1 MGYRNPGRRAMGI
14 PGVHRPGAKHSAGH
28 GGGMGGSIG
37 VPLVLNLNKLNTTK
51 ILAGYNAMKAGTRN
65 MGIAIMGNSTDRGV
79 DETASP
85 YNLQYTNSLAEY
97 LAAQFRAEGIP
108 SGANNWYG
116 ISGTSLTDYKNR
128 DGRLTTAGTAAMG
141 SAVIQGGAGLSMSSA
156 TAAMSFTPQGQWKV
170 AEIFTMQNSAFNG
183 ATLAANIDGGA
194 NTNIVQDA
202 TNTIRKTILTAASLG
217 THTIN
222 ISWVSGANALYG
234 INCYDDSRKEVTIH
248 QWAQSGGTLSQM
260 VDDTGTPSAGR
271 IRQMTLFSVDL
282 SLGDGGMVNTW
293 RNNISVATA
302 QTQFDAWI
310 DAVKNAG
317 ADFIWCVPPF
327 DSGSAGNTANQQQY
341 IDMGYARCLVKNVP
355 IFDIRKRWQTKADAD
370 AAGYTSAAD
379 FTHPRAL
386 GQADRAIWLKK
397 AIKYGM
403 NL

>member
-1 MGYRNPGRRAMGI
+1 MAYRIAGKRHIG
-14 PGVHRPGAKHSAGH
+14 GGFHRPAAKHAAGH
-28 GGGMGGSIG
+28 SEGLAGIIG
-37 VPLVLNLNKLNTTK
+37 IPLVLNLNRQNTTK
-51 ILAGYNAMKAGTRN
+51 IRAGYAAMKAGTRN
-65 MGIAIMGNSTDRGV
+65 MSVAIMGDSTDRGV

-97 LAAQFRAEGIP
+97 LAAQLRAEGIP
-108 SGANNWYG
+108 AGANNWYG

-141 SAVIQGGAGLSMSSA
+141 SSVIQGGAGLSMSSA
-156 TAAMSFTPQGQWKV
+156 TAAMTFTPQGQWKV

-183 ATLAANIDGGA
+183 ATLASNIDGGA

-202 TNTIRKTILTAASLG
+202 TNTIRKTLLTATTLG
-217 THTIN
+217 THTVN
-222 ISWVSGANALYG
+222 IAWASGANALYG

-271 IRQMTLFSVDL
+271 IRQMTLFPVDL
-282 SLGDGGMVNTW
+282 VLGDGGMVNTW

-327 DSGSAGNTANQQQY
+327 DTGVAGNTANQQQY

-355 IFDIRKRWQTKADAD
+355 IFDIRKRWQSKTAAD
-370 AAGYTSAAD
+370 AAGYMSAAD
-379 FTHPRAL
+379 ATHPRAA
-386 GQADRAIWLKK
+386 GQLDRAIWFKPIL
-397 AIKYGM
+397 KYGM
-403 NL
+403 GV